1 MLNSYTTTTQ
11 TISQNSPINFDIN
24 RVNTNCNCAISHAE
38 GTSTFRIS
46 KCGYYFVAVNAT
58 ATNATDTV
66 SFELQNN
73 STYVT
78 GTSVSQSVGAT
89 ADVVTQTF
97 IAIVP
102 VLPSCRAIDNT
113 ASLTVVNTGSAA
125 DYTNVNIVITKLD

>member
-11 TISQNSPINFDIN
+11 TVPQNSPINFDIN
-24 RVNTNCNCAISHAE
+24 RVSTNCNCAISHAE
-38 GTSTFRIS
+38 GTPTFRIS

-58 ATNATDTV
+58 ATNATGTV

-73 STYVT
+73 STYMT
-78 GTSVSQSVGAT
+78 GTSVSQSVGAA

-102 VLPSCRAIDNT
+102 VLPSCRAVDNT
-113 ASLTVVNTGSAA
+113 ASLMVVNTGSAA